1 MVCRI
6 ALFVCLF
13 VCSETFEI
21 YAVLYF
27 FGKIYIVDRQNHR
40 ERSILHLLVC
50 SPDALC
56 DQLVQVEVRK
66 AWNSIRVSHMCGQD
80 LST

>member
-1 MVCRI
+1 MLPGVPKKMHDTPMRTLHFKWSVGSLF
-6 ALFVCLF
+6 LFVCLF

-27 FGKIYIVDRQNHR
+27 FGKIYIVDRQNRR

-50 SPDALC
+50 SPD
-56 DQLVQVEVRK
+56 DHY
-66 AWNSIRVSHMCGQD
+66 NSQ
-80 LST
+80 